1 MERSIPSPAN
11 VSRLAARPVAIALVT
26 GAGIVVA
33 ATLALWAH
41 YGSAVFYEMIAT
53 GLAACF

>member
-1 MERSIPSPAN
+1 MERSIQSPAN
-11 VSRLAARPVAIALVT
+11 VSRLAARPAVVALMAV
-26 GAGIVVA
+26 AGILVA

>member
-1 MERSIPSPAN
+1 MQRSIQSPAN
-11 VSRLAARPVAIALVT
+11 VSRLATRPAVVALMAV
-26 GAGIVVA
+26 AGILVA